1 MWHHDFPLDNK
12 LLKGMNWAQSPAC
25 ITLSKSSPLTPL
37 VKVETMGCP
46 CCIPPPPPNALVL
59 RYPSGILLYHKK
71 QSHRLQIIF
80 LALGLGSPSHLKSTY
95 QCRTRE
101 FDPWV
106 RKFPWRRKWQPIPV
120 FLFGKSHGQKSLMG
134 YSPWG
139 HKRVW
144 HDWVTDHT
152 CKEESSLAALSFD

>member
-1 MWHHDFPLDNK
+1 MRRHDFPLDNK

-25 ITLSKSSPLTPL
+25 ITLSKSSPLTPP
-37 VKVETMGCP
+37 VRVETMGCP
-46 CCIPPPPPNALVL
+46 CWILPPHPMPW
-59 RYPSGILLYHKK
+59 SWDILKASCSTIRNNLTDY
-71 QSHRLQIIF
+71 RIIF
-80 LALGLGSPSHLKSTY
+80 LASPSHLKSTC

-106 RKFPWRRKWQPIPV
+106 WKLPWRREWQPIPV

-144 HDWVTDHT
+144 HNWVTEHT